1 MGGQR
6 RRKGRKV
13 PGGGERPFVTQPEE
27 ASPGV
32 GVGGGMSCD
41 GRVQC
46 DGRERGAG
54 AAMRSRGQPGL
65 DQGRLGSQGQRTSP
79 WSKNMGDCN
88 CICI

>member
-54 AAMRSRGQPGL
+54 AQP
-65 DQGRLGSQGQRTSP
+65 QASQDGTW
-79 WSKNMGDCN
+79 WSELLSLFLVL
-88 CICI
+88 